1 MGIRIDNLLKI
12 ALDREFPL
20 VDTKVPQ
27 TYGIVE
33 KSSRQFVLGLRG
45 SEASDDGRKAMQLG
59 SVQFSTAQHRTGQQC
74 ALCCVLICLSI
85 AFGRRRPG
93 AQQHL
98 VGAARTISHKILMLS
113 KLALEPCML
122 AIRIHA
128 SENRR
133 NACIRSRERG
143 EKTRGAPAK
152 ALKRI
157 VLSF

>member
-59 SVQFSTAQHRTGQQC
+59 SVQFSTAQHRT
-74 ALCCVLICLSI
+74 AVRTVLCFDLSVDSI
-85 AFGRRRPG
+85 W
-93 AQQHL
+93 Q
-98 VGAARTISHKILMLS
+98 TT
-113 KLALEPCML
+113 
-122 AIRIHA
+122 
-128 SENRR
+128 
-133 NACIRSRERG
+133 
-143 EKTRGAPAK
+143 TRGSAASGWRRANHFSQDFD
-152 ALKRI
+152 ALQTC
-157 VLSF
+157 S